1 MKIVLLCGPYDSG
14 KSGISVCIR
23 NIVHELGIRG
33 HELTLIL
40 DASSADAPEFAGFD
54 HIILPRWAERP
65 LFSMLYCLF
74 LLPLRLP
81 RKKWDRLIITAAN
94 RRMLLRT
101 PCETFAVV
109 HDLSQYHIPTKYDIF
124 RMFYIRRVLP
134 FCVRR
139 IPDVVVAVSQSTAN
153 DLIKYWKIPPG
164 KIMVDYNGVDQ
175 SSLPR
180 DGNDSSEKTVL
191 YVSRIEAP
199 GKNHANLIRAW
210 ELLPPSI
217 TKEYKLLLAGADWS
231 GAEEIHRQAE
241 ASPCAASIEFGGF
254 ISSERLRELFLHASL
269 YVFPSFFE
277 GFGLSL
283 IEAMASGLVC
293 ACSNN
298 SSLGEIAA
306 DAALTFDPANPAEIA
321 EAIRRGLTDAP
332 LRAELRRKG
341 LLRAAEFD
349 WGKHAE
355 MLAGPFRGFAEVFGV
370 RFRTDTMEQALDEL
384 DVMLKTPAPD
394 GHPHFCAFVNADCLN
409 IAFKD
414 ARYFWILNHAEAVW
428 ADGVGV
434 AIGAR
439 LVHTPVRGNV
449 NGTDML
455 PLLCRRKWSLYLFGA
470 APGVAEKARERLL
483 SEFPMANIVGVDH
496 GFCRTPEEESA
507 VIRRI
512 NAAKPDILL
521 VAMGVPRQE
530 EWIITHRPELFCGIA
545 IGVGGL
551 FDFASGRI
559 PRAPLWMRKLRMEWM
574 FRLYQEPVRLFRRY
588 VLGNPLFIWRAVLHG
603 ARPRHRKE
611 QDV

>member
-1 MKIVLLCGPYDSG
+1 MKIVILCVPYDSG

-23 NIVHELGIRG
+23 NIVHELAVRG

-40 DASSADAPEFAGFD
+40 EPSAVDAPEFAGFAR
-54 HIILPRWAERP
+54 IVMPRWSARP

-74 LLPLRLP
+74 LLPFRLP
-81 RKKWDRLIITAAN
+81 RGKWDRLIITAGN
-94 RRMLLRT
+94 RRMLLWT
-101 PCETFAVV
+101 PCETYAVV
-109 HDLSQYHIPTKYDIF
+109 HDLSQYHIPTKYDAF
-124 RMFYIRRVLP
+124 RMFYIRHVLP

-139 IPDVVVAVSQSTAN
+139 VPDVVAAVSRSTAD
-153 DLIKYWKIPPG
+153 DLVRFWKIPLG
-164 KIMVDYNGVDQ
+164 KIMVNYNGVDQ
-175 SSLPR
+175 SALPQ
-180 DGNDSSEKTVL
+180 DGNDASEKIVL

-217 TKEYKLLLAGADWS
+217 TNEYKLLLAGSDWS
-231 GAEEIHRQAE
+231 GADEIHRQAE
-241 ASPCAASIEFGGF
+241 ASPCAASIEFSGF
-254 ISSERLRELFLHASL
+254 ISAERLRELYLHASL

-283 IEAMASGLVC
+283 VEAMACGLVC

-298 SSLGEIAA
+298 SSLGEIGA
-306 DAALTFDPANPAEIA
+306 DAALTFDPADPAEIA
-321 EAIRRGLTDAP
+321 EAIRRALTDEP

-355 MLAGPFRGFAEVFGV
+355 RLAGQFRGFAEVFGV

-384 DVMLKTPAPD
+384 DNMLKHPRPD
-394 GHPHFCAFVNADCLN
+394 GQPHFCAFANADCLN
-409 IAFKD
+409 IAYKN
-414 ARYFWILNHAEAVW
+414 ARYAGILARADAVW
-428 ADGVGV
+428 ADGVGI

-439 LVHTPVRGNV
+439 IVHTPVHGNV

-455 PLLCRRKWSLYLFGA
+455 PFLCRRGWSLYLFGA
-470 APGVAEKARERLL
+470 APGVAEKARERL
-483 SEFPMANIVGVDH
+483 SAEFPEARIVGVDH
-496 GFCRTPEEESA
+496 GFCRTPEEEAA
-507 VIRRI
+507 VIARI

-530 EWIITHRPELFCGIA
+530 EWIFNHRAQLVCGVA

-559 PRAPLWMRKLRMEWM
+559 PRAPLWMRKLRIEWTY
-574 FRLYQEPVRLFRRY
+574 RLYNEPLRLFRRY
-588 VLGNPLFIWRAVLHG
+588 IIGNPVFLWRAVFHG
-603 ARPRHRKE
+603 SQARHRE
-611 QDV
+611 NHDA